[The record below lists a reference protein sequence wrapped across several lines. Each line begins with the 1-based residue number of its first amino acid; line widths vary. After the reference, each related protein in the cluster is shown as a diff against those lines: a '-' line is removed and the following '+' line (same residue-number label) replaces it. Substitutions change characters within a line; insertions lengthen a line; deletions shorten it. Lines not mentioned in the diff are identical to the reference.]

1 MKFGL
6 IVILCI
12 SCVFIQLCE
21 AEDCSYPW
29 RKVDDN
35 ICLFLT
41 ASTKTWDHAKFL
53 CGFYGGD
60 LLYIENEQE
69 QKIIKEYLSKLI
81 KYRFNRKPYVW
92 LDAVDK
98 ETEADWLWSRNNQTV
113 SYGNWIP
120 SYHNNGIK
128 SKSLNCACY
137 KPNNGYWK
145 DCDCS
150 LTQHFTC
157 RKSLDRVDNFK
168 GTDKMM
174 AKFIIEET
182 PNMAGFNEKIEETK
196 EVLKPLDE
204 NLISEESIIN
214 KIKQKMQ
221 ESERLFLDIA
231 LDEDK
236 EKESE
241 LTTTTTP
248 EPKINK
254 ELLDS
259 VAQKINIKPSTKFG
273 DDDLM
278 LDIEIDGPINF
289 MDLPETTTTPQT
301 TTESPDNEI
310 MFDLEIDVKPQT
322 SNSIDI
328 SFTSSHE
335 SDKESNQQ
343 KLAKLISSK
352 LSTLKFNKKVPVKH
366 TETSIPI
373 TIMTKTVKKMDR
385 TYKQFHC
392 PQGLGYYLIE
402 NTGCTKYKY
411 CENWNDKFSSLSINK
426 CHKGVFSFNE
436 RKCVSFGQYTCDEYT
451 PKFIPEI

>member
-1 MKFGL
+1 
-6 IVILCI
+6 
-12 SCVFIQLCE
+12 
-21 AEDCSYPW
+21 
-29 RKVDDN
+29 
-35 ICLFLT
+35 
-41 ASTKTWDHAKFL
+41 
-53 CGFYGGD
+53 
-60 LLYIENEQE
+60 
-69 QKIIKEYLSKLI
+69 
-81 KYRFNRKPYVW
+81 
-92 LDAVDK
+92 
-98 ETEADWLWSRNNQTV
+98 
-113 SYGNWIP
+113 
-120 SYHNNGIK
+120 
-128 SKSLNCACY
+128 
-137 KPNNGYWK
+137 
-145 DCDCS
+145 
-150 LTQHFTC
+150 
-157 RKSLDRVDNFK
+157 
-168 GTDKMM
+168 
-174 AKFIIEET
+174 
-182 PNMAGFNEKIEETK
+182 
-196 EVLKPLDE
+196 
-204 NLISEESIIN
+204 
-214 KIKQKMQ
+214 
-221 ESERLFLDIA
+221 
-231 LDEDK
+231 
-236 EKESE
+236 
-241 LTTTTTP
+241 
-248 EPKINK
+248 
-254 ELLDS
+254 
-259 VAQKINIKPSTKFG
+259 
-273 DDDLM
+273 
-278 LDIEIDGPINF
+278 

-343 KLAKLISSK
+343 KLANLISSK